1 MLPPILIG
9 RLDISFK
16 NKKYLEFRISIFY
29 CAYILAYLTFF
40 VNIFTKNL

>member
-1 MLPPILIG
+1 MLVE
-9 RLDISFK
+9 

-40 VNIFTKNL
+40 VNIFTKNLWHKKCKIYSL